1 MKLLIKIAFAWNEIS
16 IRDYK
21 CKQKTKTEERENY
34 TKRVRDQERENEK
47 WKMANGKNCC
57 GVND

>member
-21 CKQKTKTEERENY
+21 CKQKTKTKERENY